1 MMYIR
6 LKSFR
11 LVLLCFILWKKRSLE
26 KKRRPGPLSPPGTF
40 LATCLPFAGHA
51 ADGWS
56 SWPLFLHEN
65 RPPPPCPTLPFIC
78 NLGLFTGWSTILII
92 LDSLTKTIL
101 IILDQ
106 TWSIHIH
113 WRKNVARFSRFFTKG
128 SLWFK
133 SIDVGKDLQNPTS
146 RDGNWTPTKRQWK
159 ILQAS
164 PSSRTAF
171 FG

>member
-1 MMYIR
+1 MMYIW

-11 LVLLCFILWKKRSLE
+11 LVLLCFILWKKRTLE

-40 LATCLPFAGHA
+40 LATCLQVTQLMAGPR
-51 ADGWS
+51 G
-56 SWPLFLHEN
+56 LCFCMI
-65 RPPPPCPTLPFIC
+65 RPPPPCPTLPFIR
-78 NLGLFTGWSTILII
+78 NLGLFNGWS
-92 LDSLTKTIL
+92 TIL

-106 TWSIHIH
+106 TWSIHML
-113 WRKNVARFSRFFTKG
+113 WRKNVAWFSRFFTKG

-133 SIDVGKDLQNPTS
+133 SIDVGKDLQNLTS

-159 ILQAS
+159 ILRAS